1 MATLKQPIFNDGEPL
16 DASKLNDLKDG
27 LTKTYQI
34 AQGLQNTL
42 EDGTTT
48 VPVISAGFVTIPALT
63 AADGGPSQVVDL
75 PLDAKFNGELPIYT
89 VCIGG
94 GSFGSNSSK
103 RQITLR
109 IINNKQVQY
118 FSNGPVGE
126 LRINYIA
133 FKEKAN

>member
-48 VPVISAGFVTIPALT
+48 VPVISAGYVTIAALT
-63 AADGGPSQVVDL
+63 SADGGYSSIVDL
-75 PLDAKFNGELPIYT
+75 PVDAKFNGENPIYT
-89 VCIGG
+89 VSIAG
-94 GSFGSNSSK
+94 GSIAKN
-103 RQITLR
+103 RQVTLR
-109 IINNKQVQY
+109 IINGKQVQY
-118 FSNGPVGE
+118 ISNGPVGE
-126 LRINYIA
+126 LKISYIA

>member
-1 MATLKQPIFNDGEPL
+1 VATLKQPIFNDGEPL

-48 VPVISAGFVTIPALT
+48 VPVISAGTITIPALT
-63 AADGGPSQVVDL
+63 NTAGGNSATVDL
-75 PLDAKFNGELPIYT
+75 PVDAKFNGETPIYT
-89 VCIGG
+89 ISIAG
-94 GSFGSNSSK
+94 GSIPNK
-103 RQITLR
+103 TQITLR
-109 IINNKQVQY
+109 IINKKQVQY
-118 FSNGPVGE
+118 ISNGPVGE
-126 LRINYIA
+126 LTISYIA

>member
-48 VPVISAGFVTIPALT
+48 VPVISAGSITIPALT
-63 AADGGPSQVVDL
+63 AAAGGPSAIVDL
-75 PLDAKFNGELPIYT
+75 PVDAKFNGETPIYT
-89 VCIGG
+89 ISIGG
-94 GSFGSNSSK
+94 GSIDSK

-109 IINNKQVQY
+109 IINSKQVQY

-126 LRINYIA
+126 LKINYIA

>member
-48 VPVISAGFVTIPALT
+48 IPIISGGSITIPAVT
-63 AADGGPSQVVDL
+63 AAAGGPSQVVDL
-75 PLDAKFNGELPIYT
+75 PVDAKFNNETPFYT
-89 VCIGG
+89 VSIGG
-94 GSFGSNSSK
+94 GSIDPK

-109 IINNKQVQY
+109 IINGKQVQY

-126 LRINYIA
+126 LKINYIA

>member
-48 VPVISAGFVTIPALT
+48 VPVISAGYVTIPALT
-63 AADGGPSQVVDL
+63 APAGGTSTRVDL
-75 PLDAKFNGELPIYT
+75 PVDAKFNGETPIYT
-89 VCIGG
+89 ISIAG
-94 GSFGSNSSK
+94 GSMTG
-103 RQITLR
+103 RPQVTLR
-109 IINNKQVQY
+109 IVGGKQVEY

-126 LRINYIA
+126 LKISYIA

>member
-48 VPVISAGFVTIPALT
+48 VPVISGGSITIPAVT
-63 AADGGPSQVVDL
+63 SASGGPSAIVDL
-75 PLDAKFNGELPIYT
+75 PVDAKFNGENPIYT
-89 VCIGG
+89 ISIAG
-94 GSFGSNSSK
+94 GSIPNK
-103 RQITLR
+103 TQITLR
-109 IINNKQVQY
+109 IINGKQVQY

-126 LRINYIA
+126 LKINYIA

>member
-48 VPVISAGFVTIPALT
+48 IPIISGGSIPIPAVT
-63 AADGGPSQVVDL
+63 AAAGGPSAIVDL
-75 PLDAKFNGELPIYT
+75 PVDAKFNGETPIYT
-89 VCIGG
+89 ISIGG
-94 GSFGSNSSK
+94 GSISPG

-109 IINNKQVQY
+109 IINGKQVQY

-126 LRINYIA
+126 LKINYIA

>member
-48 VPVISAGFVTIPALT
+48 VPVISGGFITIPALT
-63 AADGGPSQVVDL
+63 AVDGGTSARVAL
-75 PLDAKFNGELPIYT
+75 PVDAKFNNETPIYT
-89 VCIGG
+89 ISIGG
-94 GSFGSNSSK
+94 GSISPK

-109 IINNKQVQY
+109 IVDGNKVEY